1 MNQRS
6 LTSSLCLTGLLACL
20 VAAPGCDED
29 DSSVTGDEQD
39 ATSTAVDDTF
49 GKSIIAGGCS
59 VKIQKTGKTVKT
71 KGTGGTCPTTVTGV
85 LDVLKADAKVKTH
98 VYAVSEEGDL
108 SPGKNTPY
116 RFVVAV
122 DLGDGKAEK
131 LFLSVLGSGAGVG
144 EDFIEV
150 MGFNEKKGVYVFYDL
165 EDGKWNQIGDGSMV
179 KTDADSQHDAPAFRC
194 QGCHKTGTPLMKELH
209 DSWMNWNS
217 TWFSMG
223 DPGSTQEL
231 FKRLFNAKERADDL
245 ELLIIAGTKTAVKTR
260 VDKAVKE
267 KNLAPMLKQLMCDI
281 GEPSLIAA
289 HSKNSKRTGT
299 VETFSSMVPT
309 AIMLNPLF
317 QPPRTGTGSEKGL
330 DNFVNMSVPSL
341 SSIRIDSTSYV
352 KALTTIGQT
361 IGGQKGDAMFPMSN
375 PEMSWSDI
383 QVVQELASRNLIDKD
398 LVTDVLMTDFTV
410 SNFSKAR
417 CDLAATLPK
426 NWTSADDLKTQ
437 WSAALGSSSVRGA
450 KGLKKRIDDKAD
462 FDKHAA
468 TVETYVKSCVD
479 RGTADKDGYALDML
493 KIMSQRRAEF
503 TERYEQIVE
512 SDFLLPGD
520 NLKSVPHANRL
531 SATTCKIEGQS
542 TKFVGEE

>member
-1 MNQRS
+1 MNYRS
-6 LTSSLCLTGLLACL
+6 LTTSLCLTGLLASL
-20 VAAPGCDED
+20 AALPGCDED
-29 DSSVTGDEQD
+29 DSTTTGDEQD
-39 ATSTAVDDTF
+39 ATSSIDDTF
-49 GKSIIAGGCS
+49 TKSILAGGCS
-59 VKIQKTGKTVKT
+59 IKVQKTGKTSKT
-71 KGTGGTCPTTVTGV
+71 KGTGGKCPTTVTGV
-85 LDVLKADAKVKTH
+85 LDVLKADTKVKTH

-108 SPGKNTPY
+108 TPGKNTPY

-131 LFLSVLGSGAGVG
+131 LFLSVLGSGAGVSD
-144 EDFIEV
+144 DFIEV
-150 MGFNEKKGVYVFYDL
+150 MGFNEKKGAYVFYDL
-165 EDGKWNQIGDGSMV
+165 EDGAWNQIGDGTMV

-223 DPGSTQEL
+223 DPGGTQEL
-231 FKRLFNAKERADDL
+231 FKRLFSAKERADDL
-245 ELLIIAGTKTAVKTR
+245 ELLVIAGTKTAVKTR

-289 HSKNSKRTGT
+289 HMKNSKRTPT

-309 AIMLNPLF
+309 SILLNPLF
-317 QPPRTGTGSEKGL
+317 QSPRTGTGTQKGL
-330 DNFVNMSVPSL
+330 DNIVNMSIPSL
-341 SSIRIDSTSYV
+341 SSVKIDSASYV
-352 KALTTIGQT
+352 KAIGTIGQT
-361 IGGQKGDAMFPMSN
+361 IGGARGDAMFPMSS

-383 QVVQELASRNLIDKD
+383 QVVQELFSRNLIDKD

-410 SNFSKAR
+410 STFSKAR

-426 NWTSADDLKTQ
+426 NWTNADDLRTQ
-437 WSAALGSSSVRGA
+437 WATALKSSSVRGA
-450 KGLKKRIDDKAD
+450 KGLKARLDNKTD
-462 FDKHAA
+462 FDTHAK
-468 TVETYVKSCVD
+468 TVDTYIKSCVD
-479 RGTADKDGYALDML
+479 RSNAEKDAYAVDLL

-503 TERYEQIVE
+503 ADRYEPVVE